1 MADLKLIAFDD
12 EDLAIIGAHLQDAV
26 IRVED
31 MAFLKADRRFALVV
45 NRFDWSLAV
54 KAQSTKT
61 KSGKSKSKSK
71 LERFV
76 RRRAGVRVEHVTG
89 AQVSGIDLQQKDQV
103 LSLLTL
109 TFEPSDAP
117 QGAMLLTFAGGG
129 RIRLDVDCIEA
140 AMTDLGAA
148 WETPRKPEHAGD

>member
-12 EDLAIIGAHLQDAV
+12 EDLSIIGAHLQDAV

-31 MAFLKADRRFALVV
+31 MAFLKANRRFAVV
-45 NRFDWSLAV
+45 LNRFDWTLAAKSLAA
-54 KAQSTKT
+54 KPKP
-61 KSGKSKSKSK
+61 KKPG
-71 LERFV
+71 RFV

-89 AQVSGIDLQQKDQV
+89 AQVSGIDLLQRDQV

-109 TFEPSDAP
+109 TFEPGESP
-117 QGAMLLTFAGGG
+117 QGTILLTFAGGG
-129 RIRLDVDCIEA
+129 RIRLEVDCIEA
-140 AMTDLGAA
+140 ALTDLGAA